1 MYSNVENYLMIL
13 IVCLSSFKPRGFF
26 KGMWYPILS
35 AGAMNSMFFG
45 VYGTSLKLIEKSD
58 ALNHS
63 GQYTKTFLAGCAG
76 GAAQLVIACP
86 VDLVKIKLQTQ
97 TGKNNISH
105 ATKA

>member
-1 MYSNVENYLMIL
+1 ML
-13 IVCLSSFKPRGFF
+13 IVEKLSYDFDSLIIFFKPRGFF

-45 VYGTSLKLIEKSD
+45 VYGTTLKLIEKSD
-58 ALNHS
+58 ALSNS
-63 GQYTKTFLAGCAG
+63 GQYTKTFVAGCAG

-97 TGKNNISH
+97 TGNNNISH
-105 ATKA
+105 VINA

>member
-1 MYSNVENYLMIL
+1 
-13 IVCLSSFKPRGFF
+13 
-26 KGMWYPILS
+26 MWYPILS

-58 ALNHS
+58 SLDRS
-63 GQYTKTFLAGCAG
+63 GKYTKTFLAGCAG

-97 TGKNNISH
+97 TGDIYAERSMQEIK
-105 ATKA
+105 